1 MELGEKHLGANLCS
15 FFRLKGLELPQIS
28 WWQSKMNTDFLEKLA
43 STPFDCL
50 ILIHLIVN
58 VTVNPMNE
66 LEGQVTV
73 RLNQIT
79 GLLRVVH
86 IFRRHTD
93 YSIREIR
100 TAALRQG
107 TLTIGT
113 LYGSDHQEV
122 VNRIEEVL
130 ELLDRVH
137 VQYDLII
144 EGNIESR
151 RYLNNIVERR
161 NQINEE
167 IEMQT
172 DLMSSKPDISTL
184 EKLKERVSSDV
195 FKAVLRQIIASDGY
209 DVDEQTYVWVAQ
221 SWGEI
226 DGS

>member
-1 MELGEKHLGANLCS
+1 
-15 FFRLKGLELPQIS
+15 
-28 WWQSKMNTDFLEKLA
+28 
-43 STPFDCL
+43 
-50 ILIHLIVN
+50 
-58 VTVNPMNE
+58 MNE

-100 TAALRQG
+100 TAALHQG

-151 RYLNNIVERR
+151 RYLNNIVERW

-184 EKLKERVSSDV
+184 KKLKERASSDV

-209 DVDEQTYVWVAQ
+209 DVDEQTYLWVAQ
-221 SWGEI
+221 CWGEI

>member
-1 MELGEKHLGANLCS
+1 M
-15 FFRLKGLELPQIS
+15 
-28 WWQSKMNTDFLEKLA
+28 
-43 STPFDCL
+43 
-50 ILIHLIVN
+50 
-58 VTVNPMNE
+58 
-66 LEGQVTV
+66 
-73 RLNQIT
+73 
-79 GLLRVVH
+79 
-86 IFRRHTD
+86 
-93 YSIREIR
+93 
-100 TAALRQG
+100 
-107 TLTIGT
+107 
-113 LYGSDHQEV
+113 
-122 VNRIEEVL
+122 NRIEEVL

-151 RYLNNIVERR
+151 RYLNNIVERW